1 MSYQCVPLY
10 DTLGENA
17 VEYIVDHSEA
27 AAVFVEASKVA
38 KLAGA
43 FKSGGIKAGQVAA
56 VVYWGSGPD
65 AAGVQ
70 VCSRFF

>member
-1 MSYQCVPLY
+1 MRASADSIIDDQLS
-10 DTLGENA
+10 
-17 VEYIVDHSEA
+17 VDAINKSLAGLE
-27 AAVFVEASKVA
+27 
-38 KLAGA
+38 AGA

>member
-17 VEYIVDHSEA
+17 VEYIVNHSEA
-27 AAVFVEASKVA
+27 AAVFVEASKVG

-43 FKSGGIKAGQVAA
+43 FKAASGGIAPGQVKA

-70 VCSRFF
+70 VGV